1 MAANDKGGTSG
12 EPRASGSKLDREEGD
27 RLAALFKPSWEAV
40 APNKSE
46 HGEMESPPSGAP
58 GGRVRQATLKGM
70 APVAMSPGA
79 AQAPAAEQSAS
90 TAGVKD
96 PRPEPAPQHA
106 EYTPPTPPAVKT
118 PHADAPV
125 QSVEVHEE
133 PGDARTEASPTA
145 ETESAAKIPT
155 IVPRGR
161 DAGRMPH
168 GVVQLTRRDLILIA
182 VVVLALL
189 PIFVVG
195 LRTVLA
201 PPPTTRVVYETVA
214 AAPQP
219 TSPQA
224 GQPTQNS
231 VAQSPPAQTATTT
244 AQEHPSAP
252 SVDVRALP
260 TANELPA
267 ATQTA
272 EPSRSTAPIQPTR
285 PAPKPAAKKQSMGR
299 EPTTGSSTRRGDS
312 IVRESPF

>member
-1 MAANDKGGTSG
+1 MAANEKGGTSG
-12 EPRASGSKLDREEGD
+12 EPRVSGSNLDREESE
-27 RLAALFKPSWEAV
+27 RLAALFKPSWETV
-40 APNKSE
+40 APSRGE
-46 HGEMESPPSGAP
+46 HGEMESPPSGEPIA
-58 GGRVRQATLKGM
+58 RVRQATLKGM
-70 APVAMSPGA
+70 APVAMSPGM
-79 AQAPAAEQSAS
+79 AQAPPPEQSAS
-90 TAGVKD
+90 TAAVKE

-118 PHADAPV
+118 PQADAPV

-133 PGDARTEASPTA
+133 ARDAQVEAAPTA
-145 ETESAAKIPT
+145 ETESSAKIPT

-161 DAGRMPH
+161 DSGRLPH

-214 AAPQP
+214 AAPQA
-219 TSPQA
+219 TSTQG
-224 GQPTQNS
+224 GQPVQNS
-231 VAQSPPAQTATTT
+231 VPQRPPAQAPATTG
-244 AQEHPSAP
+244 QEHPSTP

-260 TANELPA
+260 TVDELPA

-272 EPSRSTAPIQPTR
+272 SIQPKQSAT
-285 PAPKPAAKKQSMGR
+285 KPASKKQSTSR
-299 EPTTGSSTRRGDS
+299 GSSAGSPAHGES